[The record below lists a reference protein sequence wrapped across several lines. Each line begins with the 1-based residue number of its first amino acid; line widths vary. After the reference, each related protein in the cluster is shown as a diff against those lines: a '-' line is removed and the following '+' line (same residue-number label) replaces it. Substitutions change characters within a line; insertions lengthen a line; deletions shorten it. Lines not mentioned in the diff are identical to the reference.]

1 MDSGTTIIGLMF
13 LLFCVIIFMVMISNN
28 RKKEKKLL
36 QSLENMA
43 KENKCKIVQFDIW
56 NNSVIG
62 IDDATSVL
70 FAIRNAKEESISSQ
84 IDLSEMKSCRV
95 EKTNRVTD
103 DNDFKEIEKLEL
115 VFTHKDKTIPDIF
128 LHFYNREYDTGS
140 LSGELQLIEKWNT
153 IANNT
158 IRILSINK

>member
-28 RKKEKKLL
+28 RKKEKRLL
-36 QSLENMA
+36 QSLEKLA
-43 KENKCKIVQFDIW
+43 KENNCKIVQFDIW
-56 NNSVIG
+56 NHSVIG

-70 FAIRNAKEESISSQ
+70 FAIRNAKEESITSRV
-84 IDLSEMKSCRV
+84 DLSEIRSCRID
-95 EKTNRVTD
+95 KTCRESV
-103 DNDFKEIEKLEL
+103 DNEIEKLQL
-115 VFTHKDKTIPDIF
+115 VFTNKNKNRPDTL

-158 IRILSINK
+158 IAILAVNNK